1 MHGLSTNLISGLDV
15 SKGIHSTNSI
25 MKNMVRRKKNLGHF
39 LSFRDM
45 YIHATEKKP
54 NADFPRKIHFWLFQA
69 IFDALLPQNPI
80 AGVFP

>member
-1 MHGLSTNLISGLDV
+1 
-15 SKGIHSTNSI
+15 
-25 MKNMVRRKKNLGHF
+25 
-39 LSFRDM
+39 M